1 MTKKVLF
8 VDDDTNILA
17 AYRRALRKTCELK
30 TAEGGADGLRILA
43 EDGPFAVVISDM
55 QMPEMNGLEFLK
67 EVTKRAPD
75 TVRIMLTGNADQK
88 TAVDAVNEGSIFR
101 FCNKP
106 CPPEEL
112 AATIDTALEHH
123 RLITAEKTLLE
134 HTLAGSVKVLVDVLS
149 LVDPGA
155 FGRTER
161 LRGWARTVADK
172 LGLANAW
179 ELDLAAMLSP
189 IGDLTLPAE
198 IRDKRNRGEKL
209 SGTEMALVSGA
220 PEAAHKLIGNI
231 PRLGNVAQ
239 IILYQGKRFDGSGF
253 PDDEVA
259 GADIPMA
266 ARILNIL
273 SDLNAAADLPQPSQ
287 RAFAA
292 LERQATHYDPELLAK
307 IKSWLAPKQGPAVDG
322 GPQHIEVAID
332 WLLPGDVIE
341 ADIVTE
347 EGQLVLAAGYEV
359 TNALIEKLITLR
371 RVKRIKQPF
380 AVLREVEPAEG
391 DAPASNAA

>member
-1 MTKKVLF
+1 MPGEVLF

-17 AYRRALRKTCELK
+17 AYRRSLRKVCNLK
-30 TAEGGADGLRILA
+30 TASSGAEGLRMLA
-43 EDGPFAVVISDM
+43 EEGPFAVVISDM

-67 EVTKRAPD
+67 EVTKQAPD

-106 CPPEEL
+106 CPPEEI
-112 AATIDTALEHH
+112 AATIETALEHH
-123 RLITAEKTLLE
+123 RLITAEKNLLE
-134 HTLAGSVKVLVDVLS
+134 YTLAGSVKVLVDVLS

-161 LRGWARTVADK
+161 LRGWAKTVAAK
-172 LGLANAW
+172 LELANAW

-198 IRDKRNRGEKL
+198 IREKRNRGESL
-209 SGTEMALVSGA
+209 SGAEMALVRDA
-220 PEAAHKLIGNI
+220 PGAAHKLIGNI

-239 IILYQGKRFDGSGF
+239 IILFQGKHFDGGGF
-253 PDDEVA
+253 PDDETA
-259 GADIPMA
+259 GTDIPMG
-266 ARILNIL
+266 ARVLKILM
-273 SDLNAAADLPQPSQ
+273 DLNAATDLPHPSL
-287 RAFAA
+287 RTFAA
-292 LERQATHYDPELLAK
+292 LEQHAAHYDPELLAK
-307 IKSWLAPKQGPAVDG
+307 IKSWLAPRQDPARKS

-332 WLLPGDVIE
+332 WLMPGDVIE

-347 EGQLVLAAGYEV
+347 DGQLVLASGYVV
-359 TNALIEKLITLR
+359 TDALIEKLASLR

-380 AVLREVEPAEG
+380 AVLRPGDPADG
-391 DAPASNAA
+391 KKATAA

>member
-1 MTKKVLF
+1 MSKKVLF

-67 EVTKRAPD
+67 EVAKRQPD

-88 TAVDAVNEGSIFR
+88 TAVDAVNEGAVFR

-149 LVDPGA
+149 LVDSNA
-155 FGRTER
+155 FRRTER
-161 LRGWARTVADK
+161 LRGWAKTVAGQM
-172 LGLANAW
+172 GLSNAW

-198 IRDKRNRGEKL
+198 IREKRDRGEKL
-209 SGTEMALVSGA
+209 NGAERALVAGA

-231 PRLGNVAQ
+231 PRLGGVAE
-239 IILYQGKRFDGSGF
+239 IILYQGKRFDGSGL
-253 PDDEVA
+253 PDTDFA
-259 GADIPMA
+259 GTDIPVG
-266 ARILNIL
+266 ARILKIL
-273 SDLNAAADLPQPSQ
+273 NDLNAAADLPQPSR

-292 LERQATHYDPELLAK
+292 LEHHAAHYDPELLAK
-307 IKSWLAPKQGPAVDG
+307 IESWLAPKQDPAAPT

-359 TNALIEKLITLR
+359 TNALIEKLITLK

-380 AVLREVEPAEG
+380 AVLRQIEPAEG

>member
-17 AYRRALRKTCELK
+17 AYRRALRKTCALT
-30 TAEGGADGLRILA
+30 TAAGGAEGLRILA

-67 EVTKRAPD
+67 EVAQRAPD
-75 TVRIMLTGNADQK
+75 TVRVMLTGNADQK
-88 TAVDAVNEGSIFR
+88 TAVDAVNEGSVFR

-106 CPPEEL
+106 CPPEEM

-123 RLITAEKTLLE
+123 RLIKAEKTLLE

-155 FGRTER
+155 FRRTER
-161 LRGWARTVADK
+161 LRGWAKTVAGQ

-189 IGDLTLPAE
+189 VGDLTLPAE
-198 IRDKRNRGEKL
+198 VREKRKRREALNGA
-209 SGTEMALVSGA
+209 EMALVRSA

-231 PRLGNVAQ
+231 PRLGAVAEM
-239 IILYQGKRFDGSGF
+239 ILDPGTRSDGSGF
-253 PDDEVA
+253 PDNDVA
-259 GADIPMA
+259 GADIPVG
-266 ARILNIL
+266 ARILKIL
-273 SDLNAAADLPQPSQ
+273 NDLNAAADLPRPSR
-287 RAFAA
+287 RAFEA
-292 LERQATHYDPELLAK
+292 LKRQATYYDPELLAK
-307 IKSWLAPKQGPAVDG
+307 IESWLAPRQDPAAD
-322 GPQHIEVAID
+322 GPQLIEVAID

-347 EGQLVLAAGYEV
+347 DDQLVLAAGYEV
-359 TNALIEKLITLR
+359 TNALIEKLASLR
-371 RVKRIKQPF
+371 RVKRIKQPI
-380 AVLREVEPAEG
+380 AVLRDAQPG
-391 DAPASNAA
+391 DGSQAAANAA